1 MRSLS
6 TIIRRAG
13 AAFGLALAAVCLG
26 ASLAAAWAADL
37 KIVVVEREDDPF
49 YDRADGADGVYRVRH
64 DRPYP
69 GAEIGL
75 KDIAS
80 LGLAANV
87 AFALDRWSIG
97 ADEPVA
103 DVVKRAAAEGV
114 SALLLDL
121 PDPDLRQA
129 AKVLPQG
136 QIALFNIREPG
147 DGLRRDLCGTDL
159 FHVIPSRSGLTD
171 ALAQFVVRRNWRKIL
186 MIVGPEEDDAAL
198 AKTFEGSAKK
208 FGARIVDTKPF
219 VEGNDPRNREQTNVA
234 LMTSGVDYDAVFVA
248 DTVGDFGR
256 YVQYRMSRPRPV
268 IGTEGLQAAAWH
280 FTSERYGA
288 PQVSRRF
295 ERLARRPM
303 TALDWSA
310 WVAMRAVGEAVA
322 RTPARSPAEILRT
335 LRDGRIAIELSK
347 GVSGS
352 FRPWDGQLRQPIM
365 LHTQNAVVDFAP
377 LDGFLHEH
385 STLDTLGLGPRDV
398 PCGSR

>member
-1 MRSLS
+1 LS
-6 TIIRRAG
+6 TTIRRAAR
-13 AAFGLALAAVCLG
+13 AALALALAAFSLG
-26 ASLAAAWAADL
+26 ASLPGARAGEL
-37 KIVVVEREDDPF
+37 KIVVVEREGDPF
-49 YDRADGADGVYRVRH
+49 YDRADGADGLYRIRH
-64 DRPYP
+64 DRPFP

-75 KDIAS
+75 KDIAA
-80 LGLAANV
+80 LALAVNV
-87 AFALDRWSIG
+87 AFSLDRWSVSP
-97 ADEPVA
+97 DEPVA

-129 AKVLPQG
+129 AKALPRG

-147 DGLRRDLCGTDL
+147 DNLRRDLCATDL

-171 ALAQFVVRRNWRKIL
+171 ALAQFLAKRNWRKIL
-186 MIVGPEEDDAAL
+186 MIVGPEDEDAVL
-198 AKTFEGSAKK
+198 AKSFEGSARK

-234 LMTSGVDYDAVFVA
+234 LMTSGIDYDAVFVA

-256 YVQYRMSRPRPV
+256 YIQYRMSRPRPV

-310 WVAMRAVGEAVA
+310 WVAVRALGEAVA
-322 RTPARSPAEILRT
+322 RTPARSPGDILRV
-335 LRDGRIAIELSK
+335 LRDGQVAIELSK

-377 LDGFLHEH
+377 LDGFLHES